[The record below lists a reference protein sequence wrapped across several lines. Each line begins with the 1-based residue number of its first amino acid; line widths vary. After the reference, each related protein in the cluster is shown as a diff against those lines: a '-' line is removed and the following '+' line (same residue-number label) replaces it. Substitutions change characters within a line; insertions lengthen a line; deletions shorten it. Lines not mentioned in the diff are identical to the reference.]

1 MAENFRGADA
11 LVVAGVIDPAGR
23 VRPDLGLLCRLHASP
38 DHVRTRLLGRG
49 DGDIPDA
56 LAELDAL
63 ERRGIGLR
71 VDTSGMTRAE
81 VADRVAER
89 TGWLTH
95 PRGGHADPPVPSAEP
110 NDVEVHLI
118 TGPPGVGTSTVG
130 WQVYERIRAT
140 GAGAG
145 YVDLEQ
151 LGFCPPGDHRVK
163 AANLAAVA
171 SSFRG
176 VGASALVLVG
186 HEANAEAL
194 ASYAAALGTTHL
206 NVHRLRATRD
216 ELTRRILSRHDQPSW
231 PDPGD
236 RFNRQPLD
244 VLRRLAAE
252 VVNVVGLEATGPS
265 IDTTSRTVDQV
276 VEAVLAPR

>member
-1 MAENFRGADA
+1 MRAVAENFRGADA

-23 VRPDLGLLCRLHASP
+23 VAPDLGLVCRLHASP
-38 DHVRTRLLGRG
+38 ADVRTRLLGRG
-49 DGDIPDA
+49 DGDLNGS
-56 LAELDAL
+56 LAELAAL

-71 VDTSGMTRAE
+71 VDTSGLTRAE

-95 PRGGHADPPVPSAEP
+95 PRGGHADPPVPRTEP

-130 WQVYERIRAT
+130 WLVFERIRST
-140 GAGAG
+140 GITAG
-145 YVDLEQ
+145 YIDLDQ

-171 SSFRG
+171 STFRG
-176 VGASALVLVG
+176 VGASVLVLVG
-186 HEANAEAL
+186 HEPNAEAL
-194 ASYAAALGTTHL
+194 ASYAAALGTTRL
-206 NVHRLRATRD
+206 NVHRLRASRE
-216 ELTRRILSRHDQPSW
+216 ELTRRILGRHDRPSW

-244 VLRRLAAE
+244 VLQRLAAE
-252 VVNVVGLEATGPS
+252 VVELEATGPS
-265 IDTTSRTVDQV
+265 IDTTSKTAEQV